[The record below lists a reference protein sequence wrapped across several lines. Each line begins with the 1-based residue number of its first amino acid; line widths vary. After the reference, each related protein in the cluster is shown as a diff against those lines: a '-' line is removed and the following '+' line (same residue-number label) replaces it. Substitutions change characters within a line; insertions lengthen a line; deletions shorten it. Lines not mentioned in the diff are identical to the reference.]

1 MEIKYI
7 RNMDDVSLLCLYN
20 LETGEYQIRK
30 YSIPL
35 PAEVRTDIGFFAD
48 VNHDIFGVCS
58 SNHGPVFFKNA
69 ERFYLKQIAFSMEH
83 HKLNDKTGEFLFI
96 TNNEVRIDE
105 VYSITTLVD
114 YDVWSQEKDVDVFQ
128 WLNNA
133 VKDDMSRNRFFN
145 YYTR

>member
-1 MEIKYI
+1 M
-7 RNMDDVSLLCLYN
+7 
-20 LETGEYQIRK
+20 
-30 YSIPL
+30 
-35 PAEVRTDIGFFAD
+35 
-48 VNHDIFGVCS
+48 
-58 SNHGPVFFKNA
+58 
-69 ERFYLKQIAFSMEH
+69 
-83 HKLNDKTGEFLFI
+83 NDKTGEFLFI

-114 YDVWSQEKDVDVFQ
+114 YDVWSQEKDVDFFQ

>member
-1 MEIKYI
+1 
-7 RNMDDVSLLCLYN
+7 
-20 LETGEYQIRK
+20 
-30 YSIPL
+30 
-35 PAEVRTDIGFFAD
+35 
-48 VNHDIFGVCS
+48 
-58 SNHGPVFFKNA
+58 
-69 ERFYLKQIAFSMEH
+69 MEH

-114 YDVWSQEKDVDVFQ
+114 YDVWSQEKDVDFFQ